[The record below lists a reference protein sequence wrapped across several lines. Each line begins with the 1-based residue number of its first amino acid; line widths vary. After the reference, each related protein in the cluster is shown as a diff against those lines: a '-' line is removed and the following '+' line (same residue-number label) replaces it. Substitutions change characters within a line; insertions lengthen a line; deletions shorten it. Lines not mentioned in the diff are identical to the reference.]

1 MNFTEKEITIIRNAL
16 DNCVV
21 NIKDAIERDSYYEPL
36 HNREIT
42 PSNYQLK
49 IEELETIIEKLCV
62 KSEESE
68 ATQLYV
74 FVEKGMV
81 RKVVSNNADVFVCI
95 IDKDT
100 TEEVPAEMLSRN
112 DLIARQ
118 FLEKLENDHVSGFTE
133 IETI

>member
-62 KSEESE
+62 KSEE
-68 ATQLYV
+68 
-74 FVEKGMV
+74 
-81 RKVVSNNADVFVCI
+81 
-95 IDKDT
+95 
-100 TEEVPAEMLSRN
+100 
-112 DLIARQ
+112 
-118 FLEKLENDHVSGFTE
+118 
-133 IETI
+133 